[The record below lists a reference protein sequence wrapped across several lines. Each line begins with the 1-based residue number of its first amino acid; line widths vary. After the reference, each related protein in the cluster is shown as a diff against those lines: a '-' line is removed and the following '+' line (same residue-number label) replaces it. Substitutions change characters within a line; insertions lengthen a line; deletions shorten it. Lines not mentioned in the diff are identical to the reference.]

1 MNRRVLTALVVSL
14 VVLAACGS
22 SADSSDDGAAPAT
35 SAEAPTADASTAS
48 TPTGVETVPAT
59 DAAAIIESSPDDL
72 VVLDVRTP
80 EEYAA
85 GHLEGATLIDFYE
98 PGFAEQIAAL
108 DPGVPYVVYC
118 RSGNRS
124 GETTALMDELGF
136 ASVADVDGGILAWD
150 AAGLPVVT
158 D

>member
-1 MNRRVLTALVVSL
+1 MNHRALPALVASL
-14 VVLAACGS
+14 VVIAACDS

-35 SAEAPTADASTAS
+35 SAEAPAADASTVS
-48 TPTGVETVPAT
+48 TPTGVETVPAP
-59 DAAAIIESSPDDL
+59 DAAAIIESDPDDL